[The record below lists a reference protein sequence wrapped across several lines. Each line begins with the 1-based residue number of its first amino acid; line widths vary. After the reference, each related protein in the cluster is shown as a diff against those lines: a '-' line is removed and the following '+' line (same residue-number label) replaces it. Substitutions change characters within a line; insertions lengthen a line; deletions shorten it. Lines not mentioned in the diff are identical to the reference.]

1 MLNVIYFGFFETVKY
16 DRGGPDSPCAVKK
29 KKNLIPD
36 KKACLLEQLLRVQC
50 KIFDN
55 FTLMKSNLVS
65 ERLFLTFSVRLNYG
79 SVVTCKA

>member
-16 DRGGPDSPCAVKK
+16 DRRGPDSPCAVKK